1 MDESPRVFLHL
12 PPAIWL
18 GNGNSCICRWWSHIL
33 SLKLGLKMGN
43 TTLYVHFIRQ
53 GRWDA
58 RGSSNFLDCQKSLED
73 LTAGIVPKVDFITA
87 KWHAFRTKKK
97 VCFGEGQHTST
108 HILHGFTWF
117 YLLGMGQKLWK
128 SLVISME
135 ESTSTSSQHQGPF
148 LETCHMVKPKESVD
162 SNH

>member
-12 PPAIWL
+12 PPVIWL

-87 KWHAFRTKKK
+87 KWHAFPTKKSFGLVK
-97 VCFGEGQHTST
+97 VST
-108 HILHGFTWF
+108 PRLIFYMGFTFWGWVKSYEKVSLF
-117 YLLGMGQKLWK
+117 LWRNQHPC
-128 SLVISME
+128 
-135 ESTSTSSQHQGPF
+135 SSQHQGPF
-148 LETCHMVKPKESVD
+148 LETCQRLSPS
-162 SNH
+162 SR

>member
-87 KWHAFRTKKK
+87 KWHAFRTKKRFALVK
-97 VCFGEGQHTST
+97 VST
-108 HILHGFTWF
+108 PRLIFYMVLHGFTFWGWVKSYEKVSLF
-117 YLLGMGQKLWK
+117 LWRNQHPPAHNTKGLFWKHVTWLSPK
-128 SLVISME
+128 SR
-135 ESTSTSSQHQGPF
+135 
-148 LETCHMVKPKESVD
+148 
-162 SNH
+162 

>member
-1 MDESPRVFLHL
+1 M
-12 PPAIWL
+12 
-18 GNGNSCICRWWSHIL
+18 

-87 KWHAFRTKKK
+87 KWHAFPTKKK
-97 VCFGEGQHTST
+97 LWFGEGQHTST
-108 HILHGFTWF
+108 HILHGF
-117 YLLGMGQKLWK
+117 YLLGMGQKL
-128 SLVISME
+128 
-135 ESTSTSSQHQGPF
+135 
-148 LETCHMVKPKESVD
+148 
-162 SNH
+162 